1 MERRRSSLA
10 GLRVACLSRWS
21 KAKSFVLRLKK
32 KDGAQAESG
41 FSSVVVTGDD
51 ALGKFV
57 SAAKA
62 APAEDELSKLVSA
75 AKAAPAEDELS
86 KLVNA
91 AKAAPAADDELGKL
105 VSAAKAAPAAAPAAK
120 AAPVPAPD
128 SKEDEAAR
136 SMQRLYRGKLAR
148 THADAVRQR
157 EVLMKT
163 KVKVKMNKDEQIT
176 QLNDY
181 KVGKILGQGA
191 YGIVYKASGPE
202 HGEVAVKVLN
212 RAVLSKKKQGEGTAL
227 DGVLKEIGVMK
238 KLRHPNCVQLWEV
251 SAASHARPYHTVHTR
266 ATVPPPPPPPPPP
279 APPPPLC
286 R

>member
-1 MERRRSSLA
+1 MEGRRSSLA
-10 GLRVACLSRWS
+10 GLRLACLSRWS

-51 ALGKFV
+51 ALGK
-57 SAAKA
+57 
-62 APAEDELSKLVSA
+62 LVSA

-105 VSAAKAAPAAAPAAK
+105 VSAAKAEPAAAPAAAPAAK
-120 AAPVPAPD
+120 AAPAPAPD

-266 ATVPPPPPPPPPP
+266 ATVPPPPPPPHPHPPP
-279 APPPPLC
+279 PPSPPPPPPPLC

>member
-51 ALGKFV
+51 ALGKLV

-105 VSAAKAAPAAAPAAK
+105 VSAAKAEPAAAPAAAPAAK
-120 AAPVPAPD
+120 AAPAPAPD

-227 DGVLKEIGVMK
+227 DGVY
-238 KLRHPNCVQLWEV
+238 
-251 SAASHARPYHTVHTR
+251 AAQGSNPS
-266 ATVPPPPPPPPPP
+266 P
-279 APPPPLC
+279 AD
-286 R
+286 

>member
-1 MERRRSSLA
+1 MVEQRRSSLA
-10 GLRVACLSRWS
+10 GLRIACLSRWS

-32 KDGAQAESG
+32 DGAQAESG
-41 FSSVVVTGDD
+41 FSSIVV
-51 ALGKFV
+51 
-57 SAAKA
+57 S
-62 APAEDELSKLVSA
+62 
-75 AKAAPAEDELS
+75 
-86 KLVNA
+86 
-91 AKAAPAADDELGKL
+91 ADDELGKL
-105 VSAAKAAPAAAPAAK
+105 VSAAKAAPADDELGKLVSAAK
-120 AAPVPAPD
+120 ATPEVVPAPD

-148 THADAVRQR
+148 NHADAVRER
-157 EVLMKT
+157 EVMMSA

-212 RAVLSKKKQGEGTAL
+212 RSVLSKKKQGEGTAL

-238 KLRHPNCVQLWEV
+238 RLRHPNCVQLWEV
-251 SAASHARPYHTVHTR
+251 SAASHARPHHTVHAR
-266 ATVPPPPPPPPPP
+266 ATMPPPNTSPTPPPPPPPPPP
-279 APPPPLC
+279 SPPPPLC